1 VSLDRRRVSRSR
13 SVAAMVST
21 ALIDLQEVQ
30 GSGLKGYGRMA
41 EDAKLIFDGSIRRMA
56 ALLEKMLPIV
66 EAE

>member
-1 VSLDRRRVSRSR
+1 
-13 SVAAMVST
+13 MVST

-30 GSGLKGYGRMA
+30 ASGLKGYGWMA
-41 EDAKLIFDGSIRRMA
+41 ADAKLIFDGSICRMA